1 MSKLEAAKQI
11 IAQGN
16 CEGIQC
22 KDCPLLV
29 ENETAP
35 DCFEKGSVV
44 TQAKTFIEKQEQL
57 TQYRKGL
64 EYEYKSCNR

>member
-1 MSKLEAAKQI
+1 MSKLETAKRI
-11 IAQGN
+11 VDQGN

-29 ENETAP
+29 ENEAAS
-35 DCFEKGSVV
+35 DCFEKGNVV

-57 TQYRKGL
+57 AQYRKGTF
-64 EYEYKSCNR
+64 RI